1 MQNFETFVQLHQQ
14 PTPLLLGNIWNVQ
27 SAKMFEA
34 AGYRAIGTSSMA
46 VANAFGYDDGEQ
58 IPFDVLLQL
67 AKKVVETVKIPFTVD
82 MEGGFSRNTDG
93 IITNIQKLHDAGVV
107 GINIEDTI
115 AGNTR
120 TLQPVTAF
128 EKTLTA
134 ITDHLSRK
142 NIKLFINVRTDGFL
156 LGMPTA
162 LAETTHRIKRYEATG
177 INGIFVPCI
186 TNSNDI
192 KQVVQSTALP
202 VNVMC
207 MPALPTVDELTALG
221 VKRIS
226 MGAFFFEKV
235 YKNAATLAQ
244 TVSNGNLA
252 ALFT

>member
-14 PTPLLLGNIWNVQ
+14 HIPLLLGNIWNVQ

-34 AGYRAIGTSSMA
+34 AGYKAIGTSSMA

-58 IPFDVLLQL
+58 IPFDILLQL
-67 AKKVVETVKIPFTVD
+67 AKRVVETVKIPFTVD
-82 MEGGFSRNTDG
+82 VEGGFSRTAEG
-93 IITNIQKLHDAGVV
+93 IIGNIQKLHDAGVA

-115 AGNTR
+115 AGSTS

-128 EKTLTA
+128 EKTLT
-134 ITDHLSRK
+134 TVNDYLSRN
-142 NIKLFINVRTDGFL
+142 NIKVYINVRTDGFL

-162 LAETTHRIKRYEATG
+162 LAETIHRIKRYEATG

-186 TNSNDI
+186 TNSNHI

-202 VNVMC
+202 INVMC
-207 MPALPTVDELTALG
+207 MPALPTFDELTALG

-244 TVSNGNLA
+244 TVANGNLA
-252 ALFT
+252 ALFA

>member
-14 PTPLLLGNIWNVQ
+14 QTPLLLGNIWNVQ

-34 AGYRAIGTSSMA
+34 AGYKAIGTSSMA

-58 IPFDVLLQL
+58 IPFTILLQL
-67 AKKVVETVKIPFTVD
+67 AKRVVETVKIPFTVD
-82 MEGGFSRNTDG
+82 IEGGFSRNTAT
-93 IITNIQKLHDAGVV
+93 IIDNIQKLHDAGVV

-115 AGNTR
+115 VGSTR
-120 TLQPVTAF
+120 SLLPVTTF
-128 EKTLTA
+128 EKTLAA
-134 ITDHLSRK
+134 ISDSLSR
-142 NIKLFINVRTDGFL
+142 NNSRIFINVRTDGFL

-162 LAETTHRIKRYEATG
+162 LAETIHRIKRYEATG
-177 INGIFVPCI
+177 INGVFVPCI

-202 VNVMC
+202 INVMS
-207 MPALPTVDELTALG
+207 MPALPTFNELTALG

-226 MGAFFFEKV
+226 MGAFFYEKV

-244 TVSNGNLA
+244 TVNSGNLS
-252 ALFT
+252 ALFA